1 MEGLLGSQNFRYA
14 ANISQRSRGRSSMS
28 DAAVGSPECGG
39 HAVWVLGGRTKYA
52 LLLSVMAVTASIVL
66 TRQAVVGARVASL
79 FGGLALVGF
88 PLFSALACL
97 WCAREIDAPSTQRQ
111 WVLLGGASLAA
122 GAGQFLE
129 EFTYMGQ
136 ADSVTIAEVIY
147 LVAIAMCGAGV
158 WMALRSFEG
167 LVDIRKPMRISVA
180 VATAVSVT
188 SGVALASAFG
198 KMHASLADKILL
210 GLYPLGLIW
219 LMGGPA
225 LALALTVSQL
235 GSGVLARPWWAVFV
249 GVTVLASSTLLL
261 IVSAALGSSLTD
273 TGPMEIGW
281 WIGLSAVAVGATI
294 QVDVLRPTSSATR

>member
-1 MEGLLGSQNFRYA
+1 MLVISASAAVDSFRY
-14 ANISQRSRGRSSMS
+14 RKT
-28 DAAVGSPECGG
+28 AVGGPERGG
-39 HAVWVLGGRTKYA
+39 HAVRVLGGRTKYA
-52 LLLSVMAVTASIVL
+52 LLLSVIVVMASIAL

-79 FGGLALVGF
+79 AGSLALVGF

-97 WCAREIDAPSTQRQ
+97 WCAREIDAPSTRRQ
-111 WVLLGGASLAA
+111 WSLLGGASLAA

-136 ADSVTIAEVIY
+136 ADAITIAEVLYI
-147 LVAIAMCGAGV
+147 VAIALCGAGV

-167 LVDIRKPMRISVA
+167 LVDVRRPTRISVA
-180 VATAVSVT
+180 VATAASVT
-188 SGVALASAFG
+188 AGVALAGAFG
-198 KMHASLADKILL
+198 EMHASLADKILL

-219 LMGGPA
+219 LMAGPA

-261 IVSAALGSSLTD
+261 IVSAALGNPLTD
-273 TGPMEIGW
+273 TGPMAIGW
-281 WIGLSAVAVGATI
+281 WIGLSAVAVGATM
-294 QVDVLRPTSSATR
+294 QVDVLLPAASTTR